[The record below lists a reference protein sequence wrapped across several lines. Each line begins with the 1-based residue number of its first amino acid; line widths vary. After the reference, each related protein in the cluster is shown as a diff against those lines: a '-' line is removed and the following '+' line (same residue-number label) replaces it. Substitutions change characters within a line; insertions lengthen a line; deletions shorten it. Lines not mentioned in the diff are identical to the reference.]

1 MDLTKLIGLAILPAV
16 CAGCATVEMSS
27 SGVMKNGERQVVVRA
42 SNYSACWLI
51 PLCSSDLRWNDR
63 FQEVEA
69 GFIPFTSNA
78 TVENLYAALKHIAE
92 RENCDLADVTVL
104 DDASPDLA
112 TAWNILT
119 AGEAQV
125 SATLRPRARK

>member
-1 MDLTKLIGLAILPAV
+1 MPVKKLMLALLPAV

-42 SNYSACWLI
+42 SNYSACWLV
-51 PLCSSDLRWNDR
+51 PLCSSDLRWNAR
-63 FQEVEA
+63 TQQVEQ
-69 GFIPFTSNA
+69 GFVPFTSNA
-78 TVENLYAALKHIAE
+78 TVANLCAALNHIAA

-119 AGEAQV
+119 VGEAQV
-125 SATLRPRARK
+125 SATLRPRAQK